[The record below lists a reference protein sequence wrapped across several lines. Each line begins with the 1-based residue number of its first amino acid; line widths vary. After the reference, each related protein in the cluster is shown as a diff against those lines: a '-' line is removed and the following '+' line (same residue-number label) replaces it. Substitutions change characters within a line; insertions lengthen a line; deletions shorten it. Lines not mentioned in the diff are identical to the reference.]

1 MRRFNAVL
9 AMGILFLFIV
19 HMVVGGFQLAGVLP
33 GGSSVMKVLAYIMLV
48 LIMLHFVIGTKL
60 TVDSLRLIKK
70 SGASYFKENKL
81 FWVRRISGF
90 AIMFFIVFHVLIF
103 MGKSG
108 SAYRLHIF
116 EGAELLS
123 QILLVITVAVHIIS
137 NVRPMMISFGIK
149 SFKELGLDIVL
160 VMSVLLFLAGAA
172 FVVYYLRWNVL

>member
-9 AMGILFLFIV
+9 SMGILLLFII
-19 HMVVGGFQLAGVLP
+19 HMVVGGFQLAGVLA
-33 GGSSVMKVLAYIMLV
+33 GGSTVMKVLAYIMLV
-48 LIMLHFVIGTKL
+48 LIIIHFVIGTKL

-90 AIMFFIVFHVLIF
+90 AIMFFILFHVLIF

-108 SAYRLHIF
+108 DAYRLSVF
-116 EGAELLS
+116 EGAQLAS
-123 QILLVITVAVHIIS
+123 QILLVISVAVHVIS

-149 SFKELGLDIVL
+149 SFKELGIDIVL
-160 VMSVLLFLAGAA
+160 VLSVLLFLAGAA
-172 FVVYYLRWNVL
+172 FVVYYLRWNVF